1 MRVSFRSIGIAA
13 AATMLCMALTG
24 LGHAE
29 PALIGAVKRGD
40 AVDVTRRLRA
50 GAAVDAVD
58 AARNTALIYAARDG
72 HGEIASALIA
82 AGATVD
88 WIDAEGVTPLI
99 LATYKGH
106 VEIVRLLLAHG
117 ADPSIRDGWKRT
129 AHDYAARRGAGD
141 EIARLLRQ
149 SARSR

>member
-1 MRVSFRSIGIAA
+1 MRVSFRPIGIAA
-13 AATMLCMALTG
+13 AATTLCMALTG

-29 PALIGAVKRGD
+29 PALISAVKQVD
-40 AVDVTRRLRA
+40 AVDVMHRLRA

-72 HGEIASALIA
+72 QGEIASALIA

-88 WIDAEGVTPLI
+88 WIDAEGVTPLV
-99 LATYKGH
+99 LAAYKGH

-129 AHDYAARRGAGD
+129 AHDYAARRGAGN
-141 EIARLLRQ
+141 EIAGLLRQ
-149 SARSR
+149 AARGR

>member
-1 MRVSFRSIGIAA
+1 MRASFRSIGIAVA
-13 AATMLCMALTG
+13 AAMLCLALTG

-29 PALIGAVKRGD
+29 PGLISAVKRGD
-40 AVDVTRRLRA
+40 SVGVTRRLQA
-50 GAAVDAVD
+50 GAAVDSVD
-58 AARNTALIYAARDG
+58 SARNTALIYAARDG
-72 HGEIASALIA
+72 HFEIASALIT

-99 LATYKGH
+99 LAAYKGH
-106 VEIVRLLLAHG
+106 IEVVRLLLAHR
-117 ADPSIRDGWKRT
+117 ADPSIRDAWKRT

-149 SARSR
+149 AARGW

>member
-1 MRVSFRSIGIAA
+1 
-13 AATMLCMALTG
+13 MLCMALTG
-24 LGHAE
+24 LSHAE
-29 PALIGAVKRGD
+29 PALISAVKRGD
-40 AVDVTRRLRA
+40 AVDVMRRLRA
-50 GAAVDAVD
+50 GAVVDSVD
-58 AARNTALIYAARDG
+58 SARNTALIYAARDG
-72 HGEIASALIA
+72 HGEIASALIT

-141 EIARLLRQ
+141 EITRLLRQ
-149 SARSR
+149 AARSR